1 MLYTGK
7 LLYAELYDD
16 STYPYTNVKA
26 VWEANRDKHPGR
38 LIVTNADWHDPG
50 PKPIGNY
57 KIGGRVLSQQY
68 ASWPGFGWNAGELPR
83 MVRTMTG
90 VDNFVGTIPALIG
103 GERQSL
109 SYGAGVERATTRTWF
124 GRKADGEWAVEVTTT
139 NYTLDGIVDRMEALG
154 IVDGMVLDG
163 SGSSQLYDGDTH
175 ITGDGR
181 RIYSYL
187 LCWFAEEED
196 EKEEDEKPVTY
207 RKGID
212 VSKWQGAIDWEA
224 VKADGVEFT
233 MLRAG
238 YGQGNID
245 EQFRRN
251 ADECTRLGIPFGV
264 YWFSYAYTEAMAER
278 EAEYCLEAVK
288 PYKLSYPIAFD
299 FEYDSVDHASDKGV
313 TVNKTLASSLARTFL
328 NAIEAAGYYGM
339 LYANPNYLSA
349 YFEDDMPERYDIW
362 LAKWPKEPD
371 ISVNPG
377 PGGMWQYTSSGA
389 VDGING
395 RVDMNAAYRDYP
407 AIIGQPAEPEPEKP
421 AQEDK
426 PMTWEEEQQAATAW
440 VKAQN
445 LSDGERPDDGVKRV
459 ELWVTLWRL
468 WKFIKKLIKEG

>member
-16 STYPYTNVKA
+16 STYPYTGVRA
-26 VWEANRDKHPGR
+26 VREANRDKHPGR

-57 KIGGRVLSQQY
+57 KIDGRVLSQQY

-109 SYGAGVERATTRTWF
+109 SYGAGVERSTTRTWF
-124 GRKADGEWAVEVTTT
+124 GVDAAGEWYVEVTTD
-139 NYTLDGIVDRMEALG
+139 NYTLEGIVDRMEDLG
-154 IVDGMVLDG
+154 IVDSIVLDG
-163 SGSSQLYDGDTH
+163 SGSSQWYDGETH

-181 RIYSYL
+181 KIYSYL
-187 LCWFAEEED
+187 LCWFAEED

-224 VKADGVEFT
+224 VKADGVEFA

-245 EQFRRN
+245 EQFSRN

-264 YWFSYAYTEAMAER
+264 YWFSYAYTEDMAR
-278 EAEYCLEAVK
+278 KEAQYCLNAVA

-299 FEYDSVDHASDKGV
+299 FEYDSVDYASDKGV
-313 TVNKTLASSLARTFL
+313 TVSKALASSLARTFL
-328 NAIEAAGYYGM
+328 NAIEAAGYYGI

-349 YFEDDMPERYDIW
+349 YFEDDIPERYDIW
-362 LAKWPKEPD
+362 LAKWPKDPD

-389 VDGING
+389 VSGING
-395 RVDMNAAYRDYP
+395 RVDMNAAYYDYP
-407 AIIGQPAEPEPEKP
+407 ALIGQPAEPEPEPEEPEK
-421 AQEDK
+421 EDK
-426 PMTWEEEQQAATAW
+426 PMTWQEEQQAATEW
-440 VKAQN
+440 VKETGI
-445 LSDGERPDDGVKRV
+445 SDGERPEDAVKRV
-459 ELWVTLWRL
+459 ELWVTLWRMFGGE
-468 WKFIKKLIKEG
+468 K

>member
-16 STYPYTNVKA
+16 STYPYTGVRA
-26 VWEANRDKHPGR
+26 VREANRDKHPGR

-57 KIGGRVLSQQY
+57 KIDGRVLSQQY

-109 SYGAGVERATTRTWF
+109 SYGAGVERSTTRTWF
-124 GRKADGEWAVEVTTT
+124 GVDAAGEWYVEVTTD
-139 NYTLDGIVDRMEALG
+139 NYTLDGIVDRMEDLG
-154 IVDGMVLDG
+154 IVDGIVLDG
-163 SGSSQLYDGDTH
+163 SGSSQWYDGETH

-181 RIYSYL
+181 KIYSYL
-187 LCWFAEEED
+187 LCWFAEED

-224 VKADGVEFT
+224 VKADGVEFA

-245 EQFRRN
+245 EQFSRN

-264 YWFSYAYTEAMAER
+264 YWFSYAYTEDMAR
-278 EAEYCLEAVK
+278 KEAQYCLNAVA

-299 FEYDSVDHASDKGV
+299 FEYDSVDYASDKGV
-313 TVNKTLASSLARTFL
+313 TVSKALASSLARTFL
-328 NAIEAAGYYGM
+328 NAIEAAGYYGI

-349 YFEDDMPERYDIW
+349 YFEDDIPERYDIW
-362 LAKWPKEPD
+362 LAKWPKDPD

-389 VDGING
+389 VSGING
-395 RVDMNAAYRDYP
+395 RVDMNAAYYDYP
-407 AIIGQPAEPEPEKP
+407 ALIGQPAEPEPEPEEPEK
-421 AQEDK
+421 EDK
-426 PMTWEEEQQAATAW
+426 PMTWQEEQQAATEW
-440 VKAQN
+440 VKSTGI
-445 LSDGERPDDGVKRV
+445 SDGERPNDGVKRV
-459 ELWVTLWRL
+459 ELWVTLWRMFGGE
-468 WKFIKKLIKEG
+468 K

>member
-1 MLYTGK
+1 MIHTGK
-7 LLYAELYDD
+7 LLHMELYDD
-16 STYPYTNVKA
+16 MTPPYTNVRA
-26 VWEANRDKHPGR
+26 LWEARRGRHPGR
-38 LIVTNADWHDPG
+38 CIVANAHWWDPG
-50 PKPIGNY
+50 PRQCGNY
-57 KIGGRVLSQQY
+57 KADGVVLSRQY
-68 ASWPGFGWNAGELPR
+68 AEPFRGFGWNVGEPR
-83 MVRTMTG
+83 WTTSM
-90 VDNFVGTIPALIG
+90 DNYNNFVSTVVALVG
-103 GERQSL
+103 GERQAL
-109 SYGAGVERATTRTWF
+109 PNIPAITGRAARTWL
-124 GRKADGEWAVEVTTT
+124 GRSEDGDWTLEVTSTA
-139 NYTLDGIVDRMEALG
+139 YTGAELVEHMEALG
-154 IVDGMVLDG
+154 IVDAMIFDG
-163 SGSSQLYDGDTH
+163 GGSSQAYDGHTQLR
-175 ITGDGR
+175 GDGR

-187 LCWFAEEED
+187 LCWFAEED
-196 EKEEDEKPVTY
+196 GEKEEDEKPVTY

-212 VSKWQGAIDWEA
+212 VSKWQGAIDWEKA
-224 VKADGVEFT
+224 KADGVEFA

-328 NAIEAAGYYGM
+328 NAIEAAGYYGI

-395 RVDMNAAYRDYP
+395 RVDMNAAYYDYP
-407 AIIGQPAEPEPEKP
+407 ALIGQPAEPEPEEPEEPEK
-421 AQEDK
+421 EDK
-426 PMTWEEEQQAATAW
+426 PMTWEEEQQAATEWA
-440 VKAQN
+440 KSKGI
-445 LSDGERPDDGVKRV
+445 SDGERPEDAVKRV
-459 ELWVTLWRL
+459 ELWVTLWRMFGGE
-468 WKFIKKLIKEG
+468 K

>member
-16 STYPYTNVKA
+16 STYPYTGVRA
-26 VWEANRDKHPGR
+26 VREANRDKHPGR

-57 KIGGRVLSQQY
+57 KIDGRVLSQQY

-109 SYGAGVERATTRTWF
+109 SYGAGVERSTTRTWF
-124 GRKADGEWAVEVTTT
+124 GVDAAGEWYVEVTTD
-139 NYTLDGIVDRMEALG
+139 NYTLDGIVDRMEDLG
-154 IVDGMVLDG
+154 IVDGIVLDG
-163 SGSSQLYDGDTH
+163 SGSSQWYDGETH

-181 RIYSYL
+181 KIYSYL
-187 LCWFAEEED
+187 LCWFAEED

-224 VKADGVEFT
+224 VKADGVEFA

-245 EQFRRN
+245 EQFSRN

-264 YWFSYAYTEAMAER
+264 YWFSYAYTEDMAR
-278 EAEYCLEAVK
+278 KEAQYCLNAVA

-299 FEYDSVDHASDKGV
+299 FEYDSVDYASDKGV
-313 TVNKTLASSLARTFL
+313 TVSKALASSLARTFL
-328 NAIEAAGYYGM
+328 NAIEAAGYYGI

-349 YFEDDMPERYDIW
+349 YFEDDIPERYDIW
-362 LAKWPKEPD
+362 LAKWPKDPD

-389 VDGING
+389 VSGING
-395 RVDMNAAYRDYP
+395 RVDMNAAYYDYP
-407 AIIGQPAEPEPEKP
+407 ALIGQPAEPEPEPEEPEK
-421 AQEDK
+421 EDK
-426 PMTWEEEQQAATAW
+426 PMTWQEEQQAATEW
-440 VKAQN
+440 VKETGI
-445 LSDGERPDDGVKRV
+445 SDGERPEDAVKRV
-459 ELWVTLWRL
+459 ELWVTLWRMFGGE
-468 WKFIKKLIKEG
+468 K